1 MQQAEGSS
9 IPKQAS
15 SNKSSGDEELSSM
28 FPSNYV
34 PSVPPALKKFVPAI
48 PLAPQLL
55 QNQKLKSSSN
65 HNDEFNLDN
74 DMLNDK
80 SRIGDTNSMSN
91 DMKYGFGMDQINHND
106 SPPFKQN
113 RMSQD
118 SSSSTETNILR
129 KGKWTVEEEEFTT
142 KIIHYFNTG
151 VLQLPEGTTLRSFL
165 AEKLNCDPMRI
176 TKKFTGSQ
184 CLGKRVY
191 HQCDVLQASHAQ
203 VLAALEELA
212 VLERRFKLR
221 LEREKQK
228 NRHEM
233 DSETTVLHAGNV
245 VSTPA
250 IDAMVLESRGIKA
263 WHSAP
268 CHPDLPFEQLPY
280 HAFQLCGPK
289 IFHQRSSYK
298 INHYSHQT
306 PSAMINYHS
315 INNLFS
321 SPKEEISDQMD
332 QSHLSNHSHQDYLPI
347 APVHSDFTHSMDTA
361 TSSANESNSC
371 PETQTPNDDDASGL
385 LMGFFNHMRRSNS
398 QNDLVQFAVEINEA
412 AHRGN
417 PKNPHAPQAESS
429 VQMLHS

>member
-1 MQQAEGSS
+1 
-9 IPKQAS
+9 
-15 SNKSSGDEELSSM
+15 
-28 FPSNYV
+28 
-34 PSVPPALKKFVPAI
+34 
-48 PLAPQLL
+48 
-55 QNQKLKSSSN
+55 
-65 HNDEFNLDN
+65 
-74 DMLNDK
+74 
-80 SRIGDTNSMSN
+80 
-91 DMKYGFGMDQINHND
+91 
-106 SPPFKQN
+106 
-113 RMSQD
+113 
-118 SSSSTETNILR
+118 
-129 KGKWTVEEEEFTT
+129 
-142 KIIHYFNTG
+142 
-151 VLQLPEGTTLRSFL
+151 
-165 AEKLNCDPMRI
+165 MRI

-385 LMGFFNHMRRSNS
+385 LMGFFNHMRRF
-398 QNDLVQFAVEINEA
+398 DVFHANEQSIDSIEL
-412 AHRGN
+412 N
-417 PKNPHAPQAESS
+417 LWN
-429 VQMLHS
+429 LHSFLSFGHAVIIKSYSICESVVYLLQFMMPIISLNRFLPPPLPLFAIHCFSS